1 MCAESLDAMR
11 GAGANHNINW
21 HPEFCGAVKSSYDV
35 KSVVK
40 WDVKSISKL
49 D

>member
-1 MCAESLDAMR
+1 MCADFQDAMR
-11 GAGANHNINW
+11 GAGATHNTKW
-21 HPEFCGAVKSSYDV
+21 RSELCGTVKSSYDV

-40 WDVKSISKL
+40 WGAKSISKL